1 MNIERFTDYYHRKMR
16 YNLHLNKRLRAIE
29 DYLQNEHAITTSFMS
44 KDVCYSYIVTYTNQH
59 EDVAEEIFEQ
69 IYYILEYSYSSQ
81 NPYYINALET
91 SVQNDDFAANII
103 RLFNTDVSYG
113 DFTYILRNA
122 VQYDTNDETIHC
134 ELDFE
139 ETVEDFVS
147 GQRRRKSLG
156 TLKITFDLKN
166 EKFIS
171 SESSNER
178 SHKSMLHY
186 LDSQGYTIKP
196 IYILKRALTI
206 KNQNFTDYSP
216 TTLLIINLL
225 LESLPIL
232 GYRVTLDSINFTNLD
247 SRDIQRM
254 TLNGTNLLSSQEV
267 LQRIHNGDTV
277 HTLKVTLNAIGERD
291 GIALQCNN
299 IQNRLKRTSCI
310 YFW

>member
-1 MNIERFTDYYHRKMR
+1 M
-16 YNLHLNKRLRAIE
+16 
-29 DYLQNEHAITTSFMS
+29 
-44 KDVCYSYIVTYTNQH
+44 
-59 EDVAEEIFEQ
+59 
-69 IYYILEYSYSSQ
+69 
-81 NPYYINALET
+81 
-91 SVQNDDFAANII
+91 
-103 RLFNTDVSYG
+103 
-113 DFTYILRNA
+113 
-122 VQYDTNDETIHC
+122 
-134 ELDFE
+134 
-139 ETVEDFVS
+139 S

-291 GIALQCNN
+291 GIALQNATTFKIDLKGRLVFIFGDGDDNEANN
-299 IQNRLKRTSCI
+299 REICIEIEKTLMSLKIRYLCEKQT
-310 YFW
+310 